1 MKKLFLILLNISLL
15 FLLSC
20 SDNDD
25 TGLEKKTTPETP
37 PSELTIK
44 LNKTSLEI
52 GIGERAVLMPVFD
65 DAEAKKLTYKW
76 NAGNDDVSILSQ
88 KEDLSISLIGM
99 KEGETIVTIE
109 SSDKKVSA
117 SCTIKVVKKTIKI
130 LAIGNSFSQDAVQT
144 YLYDIAKAED
154 IEVIIGNMYI
164 GGCSLETHWGNIVA
178 DKGAYSYRKIGTD
191 GKMVTTEGKTISAAL
206 ADENWDYISLQQA
219 SPESGIYST
228 YEKDLPSLVN
238 YLREV
243 AKVKATLMLH
253 QTWAYAK
260 TSDHSG
266 FSNYGRDQMAM
277 YNSIVGAVWKAAD
290 LVDIDLIIPAGT
302 AIQNGRTS
310 YIGDKFCRD
319 GYHLEVTY
327 GRYTAACT
335 WFDKIFNK
343 TVVGNKYAPAS
354 ISTYNRKIAQ
364 HAAHYAVLKPKEV
377 TDMVDFKNEEAETIN
392 NEILQNPILIDF
404 GNIATASPWNNV
416 ASVSSTGRIELFD
429 NKGNAT
435 GIHIQVSDAFGGI
448 NQTGE
453 SVTTTIW
460 DMPSSVSKDS
470 FWGNTGATF
479 EGKNETTGGF
489 TVSSLNKAMKYNLTF
504 FSTRAGVSDK
514 RETQFTVTGGT
525 NSNTVCLEPSLNKA
539 NTVDVDNVDPNKDG
553 RVIISVTSGPNNN
566 NVNGFFYVN
575 AMMITPAQ

>member
-1 MKKLFLILLNISLL
+1 MKKVFLILLNVSLL
-15 FLLSC
+15 FALSC

-25 TGLEKKTTPETP
+25 TELGKKIPETP
-37 PSELTIK
+37 ASELTIK

-52 GIGERAVLMPVFD
+52 GIGERAVLTPVFD
-65 DAEAKKLTYKW
+65 DAEAKELAYKW
-76 NAGNDDVSILSQ
+76 NAGNDDISILSQ

-109 SSDKKVSA
+109 SSDKRVSA
-117 SCTIKVVKKTIKI
+117 SCTVQVVKKPIKI
-130 LAIGNSFSQDAVQT
+130 LAIGNSFSEDAVQS
-144 YLYDIAKAED
+144 YLYDIAKAEG

-164 GGCSLETHWGNIVA
+164 AGCTLDTHWSNIVA
-178 DKGAYSYRKIGTD
+178 DNGAYSYRKIGTD
-191 GKMVTTEGKTISAAL
+191 GNMATTANKSISAVL
-206 ADENWDYISLQQA
+206 SDENWDYISLQQA
-219 SPESGIYST
+219 SPQSGIYST
-228 YEKDLPSLVN
+228 YERDLPLLVN

-243 AKVKATLMLH
+243 AEVKATLILH

-266 FSNYGRDQMAM
+266 FSNYSRDQIVM
-277 YNSIVGAVWKAAD
+277 YNSIVDAVWKAAD
-290 LVDIDLIIPAGT
+290 LVDINLIIPAGT

-335 WFDKIFNK
+335 WFNKIFNRS
-343 TVVGNKYAPAS
+343 VVGNEFAPAI

-364 HAAHYAVLKPKEV
+364 NAAHYAVLKPREV
-377 TDMVDFKNEEAETIN
+377 TDMIDFKNEEEETVN
-392 NEILQNPILIDF
+392 NEILQNPIFIDF
-404 GNIATASPWNNV
+404 GTITTVSPWNNIV
-416 ASVSSTGRIELFD
+416 SVSSTGRIELFD
-429 NKGNAT
+429 KEGNAT
-435 GIHIQVSDAFGGI
+435 GIYIQVSDAFGGV
-448 NQTGE
+448 NQNGE
-453 SVTTTIW
+453 SVTSTTW
-460 DMPSSVSKDS
+460 NMPESVSKDS

-489 TVSSLNKAMKYNLTF
+489 TVSSLNKGMKYNFTF

-525 NSNTVCLEPSLNKA
+525 DSNTVYIEPSLNKN
-539 NTVDVDNVDPNKDG
+539 NTVGVNSVDPDKDG
-553 RVIISVTSGPNNN
+553 RVTISVTSGPNNN
-566 NVNGFFYVN
+566 NVNGFFYIN
-575 AMMITPAQ
+575 AMMITPTQ